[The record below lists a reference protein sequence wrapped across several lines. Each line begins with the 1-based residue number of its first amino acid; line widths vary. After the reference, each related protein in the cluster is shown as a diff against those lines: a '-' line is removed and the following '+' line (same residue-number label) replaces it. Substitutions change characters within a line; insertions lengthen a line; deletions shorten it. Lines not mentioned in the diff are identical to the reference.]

1 MFGNLFD
8 PQAEFF
14 VHDSMRPHWSQSGAV
29 VFVTVALMIRFPN
42 RCWGT
47 LGKERLQ
54 WIELQEERLGIAPN
68 PQVPW
73 KVRLRNFDDKT
84 RRLFT
89 KHFIGSK
96 NWSWT
101 FVMESVLLRR
111 DRS

>member
-14 VHDSMRPHWSQSGAV
+14 VHDRMRPHWSQSGAV
-29 VFVTVALMIRFPN
+29 VFVTVRTNDSIPKSVVER
-42 RCWGT
+42 WEQ
-47 LGKERLQ
+47 ERLQ

-89 KHFIGSK
+89 KHFHRQQE
-96 NWSWT
+96 
-101 FVMESVLLRR
+101 ME
-111 DRS
+111 